1 MKETPI
7 LFTPAN
13 IRAIL
18 DSRKVQT
25 RRVVKYEDTHG
36 CFTGD
41 CPHEKQTECD
51 ACLDAYAKSECPYGV
66 VGDRL
71 WVREMWRV
79 GKPQDS
85 RTPTEIWEH
94 LKEIGKGITILY
106 GAGGW
111 RSTFPFERP
120 EPKYAD
126 NEPMPDWAGIK
137 RSAMFMPKWAARL
150 WLEITDV
157 RVQRVQDISE
167 QDCYAEGV
175 FKDRVIT
182 DVRCYGGPTIEEH
195 ADRFWPTA
203 EDARDEGFEDAVSA
217 YAALW
222 DSINKKT
229 HPFSENSWVWAIS
242 FKKVQA

>member
-7 LFTPAN
+7 LFTPTN

-66 VGDRL
+66 IGDKL

-111 RSTFPFERP
+111 RSTSPFERP

-157 RVQRVQDISE
+157 RVERVQSISE
-167 QDCYAEGV
+167 ADCIAEGCP
-175 FKDRVIT
+175 KEYLLGRNW
-182 DVRCYGGPTIEEH
+182 YKE
-195 ADRFWPTA
+195 
-203 EDARDEGFEDAVSA
+203 
-217 YAALW
+217 LW
-222 DSINKKT
+222 DEINGKPRYVKGAGFGGET
-229 HPFSENSWVWAIS
+229 LRVESDIKWDNNPWCWVIG
-242 FKKVQA
+242 FRRVQA